1 MGFIVLKEKENINFA
16 LKIGNYM
23 KKTLLLVISTIIFA
37 TNSFSQSCP
46 NSTVRD
52 ITNNIDCSG
61 DTIQLTCDMPF
72 VTLAPKVFAPGASNS
87 YTYESIPFNPPCS
100 FNLAEYPNKIDYILP
115 QDDVWGEL
123 MTLDFGQPASAP
135 DFIFSFYGQN
145 NLSQCVIG
153 SNGVL
158 SWNTAV
164 ASGSGFNP
172 QNYCSYSAGI
182 SLPSTNSEFLNCIF
196 GPYHDIYFSS
206 SQNWGKLYFYIAGVY
221 PCRKLI
227 ISFYDVPLFGNTSVH
242 ATSMIVLYETTNT
255 IEFYL
260 PSKTCCT
267 STNGGNATLGIQNQ
281 TGTQAT
287 VITNAAGTVYN
298 STQWTATNEAWRIRP
313 VGNLEAA
320 TEWYRKPASG
330 GARVPVG
337 ANDNFEAIA
346 NPSSAE
352 GAQWYFMET
361 TIYRLD
367 GTPLTYIDSVLVKPI
382 DLPTFTITHND
393 NTEKYDTICMG
404 SNVNI
409 QLSGGS
415 TYRLTSPYLQDNI
428 NPNSFIVTPTVNTTY
443 IFEVDNNDEFG
454 NRICTRVDSFN
465 VQPILF
471 NVEIGNPITICQN
484 DTVTLMNLTNEAVGS
499 SQWSFA
505 NNPIS
510 SLDTLIF
517 TPQSSGFILYTL
529 TDNHSCFAKD
539 SLYITVD
546 QAPNVSI
553 SGTTRICLGT
563 QTSLTANSSLA
574 NCTYE
579 WNTGETTESIVANP
593 TNPETTYEVSV
604 KLQPANCETKAQVT
618 VYALNKPTVNASSD
632 VNICQTESAQI
643 YVTGS
648 ADSYYW
654 TTFPV
659 DANVQNNT
667 STNLTVEPIVS
678 TMYIAHGANDI
689 NCQNSD
695 TVLVYVSPLPEA
707 QMTFNPSIID
717 DLDPTVIMNDI
728 TDGSVLRLWTVS
740 DGATSSE
747 EIFVHL
753 FDISDT
759 AQTFNI
765 NLYVENAAGCQDS
778 ISNIIRIAKTHYL
791 WAPSAVYVY
800 DSDPNNTQF
809 RVYVD
814 NPVEFELKVFNRWGE
829 MVFQTNNPEKAWD
842 CTYKGSLVPQGA
854 YVWMAKYS
862 YADKRKKVFTDTGTV
877 NIYK

>member
-1 MGFIVLKEKENINFA
+1 
-16 LKIGNYM
+16 M

-52 ITNNIDCSG
+52 ITNNVDCSG

-72 VTLAPKVFAPGASNS
+72 VTLAPKVFAPGASNN
-87 YTYESIPFNPPCS
+87 YIFESIPYNPPFAYNS
-100 FNLAEYPNKIDYILP
+100 GVPYTLP
-115 QDDVWGEL
+115 TDDCWGEL
-123 MTLDFGQPASAP
+123 MSLGFGSPNLP
-135 DFIFSFYGQN
+135 GVPTFTFDFYGTTYQH
-145 NLSQCVIG
+145 CVIG
-153 SNGVL
+153 SNGLISFDLTVQSFPPL
-158 SWNTAV
+158 TPTNYSYCNYNY
-164 ASGSGFNP
+164 GS
-172 QNYCSYSAGI
+172 A
-182 SLPSTNSEFLNCIF
+182 LPSSNHYTNSIM
-196 GPYHDIYFSS
+196 GPYHDIDFRYGGQMYFQSI
-206 SQNWGKLYFYIAGVY
+206 GTF
-221 PCRKLI
+221 PCRKLVL
-227 ISFYDVPLFGNTSVH
+227 SFYQVPLYGKNDSL
-242 ATSMIVLYETTNT
+242 ATHMIVLYETTNV
-255 IEFYL
+255 IEFYIQKK
-260 PSKTCCT
+260 PCCPT
-267 STNGGNATLGIQNQ
+267 TNGGKALLGIQNS
-281 TGTQAT
+281 TGNSAV
-287 VITNAAGTVYN
+287 VITNSSGESYN

-330 GARVPVG
+330 GARVSVG

-346 NPSSAE
+346 NPTSAE

-367 GTPLTYIDSVLVKPI
+367 GTPLTYLDSVLVKPI

-517 TPQSSGFILYTL
+517 TPQSSGFISYTL

-632 VNICQTESAQI
+632 VNICLTESAQI

>member
-1 MGFIVLKEKENINFA
+1 
-16 LKIGNYM
+16 M

-52 ITNNIDCSG
+52 ITNDIDCSG

-72 VTLAPKVFAPGASNS
+72 VTLAPKVFAPGASNN
-87 YTYESIPFNPPCS
+87 YIVESIPYNPPCPFTIS
-100 FNLAEYPNKIDYILP
+100 PTAVDYILP
-115 QDDVWGEL
+115 TDDVWGML
-123 MTLDFGQPASAP
+123 MGLNFPPDPASP
-135 DFIFSFYGQN
+135 DFVFSFYGQD
-145 NLSQCVIG
+145 NLMYCVIG
-153 SNGVL
+153 SNGLL
-158 SWNTAV
+158 SFDLSV
-164 ASGSGFNP
+164 ASGENFIPRSRCEWILPDNP
-172 QNYCSYSAGI
+172 IPNANIYK
-182 SLPSTNSEFLNCIF
+182 NCIF
-196 GPYHDIYFSS
+196 GPYHDIDFDDGLGKMYF
-206 SQNWGKLYFYIAGVY
+206 QILGEY
-221 PCRKLI
+221 PCRKLVL
-227 ISFYDVPLFGNTSVH
+227 SYYNVKMYSCTTRASH
-242 ATSMIVLYETTNT
+242 MIVLYETTNT
-255 IEFYL
+255 IEFYMQNKPL
-260 PSKTCCT
+260 CSSWNSGK
-267 STNGGNATLGIQNQ
+267 AILGIQNA

-287 VITNAAGTVYN
+287 VVSNYN
-298 STQWTATNEAWRIRP
+298 LPTQWTATNEAWRIRP

-471 NVEIGNPITICQN
+471 NVEIGNPLTICQN

-517 TPQSSGFILYTL
+517 TPQSSGFISYTL

-579 WNTGETTESIVANP
+579 WNTGETTESIVVNP

-632 VNICQTESAQI
+632 VNICLTESAQI

-659 DANVQNNT
+659 DENVQNNT

>member
-1 MGFIVLKEKENINFA
+1 VLKEKENINFA

-23 KKTLLLVISTIIFA
+23 KKTLLLVISTIIFG

-52 ITNNIDCSG
+52 ITNNVDCSG

-87 YTYESIPFNPPCS
+87 YTYEPIPFNPPCS

-145 NLSQCVIG
+145 NLDRCVIG

-196 GPYHDIYFSS
+196 GPYHDIYFNANN
-206 SQNWGKLYFYIAGVY
+206 NWGKLYFYIEGVY

-227 ISFYDVPLFGNTSVH
+227 ISFYDVPLYGNTSVH
-242 ATSMIVLYETTNT
+242 ATSMMVLYETTNT

-313 VGNLEAA
+313 VGDLESA

-330 GARVPVG
+330 GARVSVG

-346 NPSSAE
+346 NPSSAD
-352 GAQWYFMET
+352 GDQWYYMKT
-361 TIYRLD
+361 TILRLD
-367 GTPLTYIDSVLVKPI
+367 NVALEYWDSVLVKPI
-382 DLPTFTITHND
+382 DLPAFTITHNG
-393 NTEKYDTICMG
+393 NIGKYDTICLG
-404 SNVNI
+404 SDLNI
-409 QLSGGS
+409 QLRGGNN
-415 TYRLTSPYLQDNI
+415 YRLVHPSIQENIDSNSFTI
-428 NPNSFIVTPTVNTTY
+428 NPTTNTTY
-443 IFEVDNNDEFG
+443 IFEVDNNDEYG
-454 NRICTRVDSFN
+454 NRICTRQDTLIIHVID
-465 VQPILF
+465 F
-471 NVEIGNPITICQN
+471 NVEIGEPKTICQN
-484 DTVTLMNLTNEAVGS
+484 DTITLMDLNNEASGTSV
-499 SQWSFA
+499 WSFA
-505 NNPIS
+505 NSTIS
-510 SLDTLIF
+510 NLETLIYA
-517 TPQSSGFILYTL
+517 PQSSGFISYTL
-529 TDNHSCFAKD
+529 TDHHTCFAKD
-539 SLYITVD
+539 SVYITVD
-546 QAPNVSI
+546 QAPEVNITGIDS
-553 SGTTRICLGT
+553 ICLGT
-563 QTSLTANSSLA
+563 QTTLTANSSLA

-579 WNTGETTESIVANP
+579 WNTGETTETITVTP
-593 TNPETTYEVSV
+593 TTPETTYEVSV
-604 KLQPANCETKAQVT
+604 RLQPANCETKSQIV
-618 VYALNKPTVNASSD
+618 VYALDKPTVNASSD
-632 VNICQTESAQI
+632 VNICLTESAQI
-643 YVTGS
+643 YVTGN
-648 ADSYYW
+648 AASYYW
-654 TTFPV
+654 TSMPV
-659 DANVQNNT
+659 DDDAQNNN
-667 STNLTVEPIVS
+667 STNLTVSPDVS
-678 TMYIAHGANDI
+678 TMYIAHGANGIDCK
-689 NCQNSD
+689 NTD
-695 TVLVYVSPLPEA
+695 TVFVYVSPLPIA

-717 DLDPTVIMNDI
+717 DLDPTVIFSDV
-728 TDGSVLRLWTVS
+728 TDGSVLRQWTIS
-740 DGATSSE
+740 DGAVSTQ

-759 AQTFNI
+759 AQTFDVS
-765 NLYVENAAGCQDS
+765 LFVENAAGCQDS
-778 ISNIIRIAKTHYL
+778 ITNFIRIAKTHYL
-791 WAPSAVYVY
+791 WAPTAVYVY
-800 DSDPNNTQF
+800 DSDPVNAQF

-829 MVFQTNNPEKAWD
+829 MVFQTNNPTQAWD
-842 CTYKGSLVPQGA
+842 CTYKGSIVPQGA
-854 YVWMAKYS
+854 YVWMAKYR
-862 YADKRKKVFTDTGTV
+862 YADKRKKVFTETGTV

>member
-1 MGFIVLKEKENINFA
+1 
-16 LKIGNYM
+16 M

-37 TNSFSQSCP
+37 TNSFGQSCP

-72 VTLAPKVFAPGASNS
+72 VTLAPKVFAPGASS
-87 YTYESIPFNPPCS
+87 GYIVESIPYNPPCPYTIS
-100 FNLAEYPNKIDYILP
+100 PTAIDYVLP
-115 QDDVWGEL
+115 NDDVWGML
-123 MTLDFGQPASAP
+123 MNINFGLPAGSP
-135 DFIFSFYGQN
+135 VFKFSFYGQN
-145 NLSQCVIG
+145 DLQLCVIG
-153 SNGVL
+153 SNGLL
-158 SWNTAV
+158 SFDPSV
-164 ASGSGFNP
+164 ASGNDFMTIPSQRNF
-172 QNYCSYSAGI
+172 CVW
-182 SLPSTNSEFLNCIF
+182 SLPDTPIPNPNIYKNCIF
-196 GPYHDIYFSS
+196 GPYHDIDFNAVGGVGQMYF
-206 SQNWGKLYFYIAGVY
+206 QIIGEY
-221 PCRKLI
+221 PCRKIVL
-227 ISFYDVPLFGNTSVH
+227 SFENVPMFSCNNMRAFH
-242 ATSMIVLYETTNT
+242 MMVLYETTNT
-255 IEFYL
+255 IEFYMQNKPL
-260 PSKTCCT
+260 CS
-267 STNGGNATLGIQNQ
+267 SWNGGKAILGIQNA

-287 VITNAAGTVYN
+287 VVSNYN
-298 STQWTATNEAWRIRP
+298 LPTQWTATNEAWRIRP

-517 TPQSSGFILYTL
+517 TPQSSGFISYTL

-579 WNTGETTESIVANP
+579 WNTGETTESIVVNP

-632 VNICQTESAQI
+632 VNICLTESAQI

-659 DANVQNNT
+659 DENVQNNT

>member
-1 MGFIVLKEKENINFA
+1 
-16 LKIGNYM
+16 M

-37 TNSFSQSCP
+37 TNSFGQSCP

-72 VTLAPKVFAPGASNS
+72 VTLAPKVFAPGASNN
-87 YTYESIPFNPPCS
+87 YIVESIPYNPPCPFTIS
-100 FNLAEYPNKIDYILP
+100 PTAVDYVLP
-115 QDDVWGEL
+115 ADDVWGML
-123 MTLDFGQPASAP
+123 MGLNFGLPAGSP
-135 DFIFSFYGQN
+135 VFEFSFYGQN
-145 NLSQCVIG
+145 DLDFCVIG
-153 SNGVL
+153 SNGLL
-158 SWNTAV
+158 SWDPSV
-164 ASGSGFNP
+164 ASGNDFMTIPSQRNS
-172 QNYCSYSAGI
+172 CAW
-182 SLPSTNSEFLNCIF
+182 SLPDTPIPNPNIYKNCIF
-196 GPYHDIYFSS
+196 GPYHDIDFNAVGGVGQMYF
-206 SQNWGKLYFYIAGVY
+206 QIIGEY
-221 PCRKLI
+221 PCRKIVL
-227 ISFYDVPLFGNTSVH
+227 SFENVPMFSCNNMRAFH
-242 ATSMIVLYETTNT
+242 MMVLYETTNT
-255 IEFYL
+255 IEFYMQNKPL
-260 PSKTCCT
+260 CS
-267 STNGGNATLGIQNQ
+267 SWNGGKAILGIQNA

-287 VITNAAGTVYN
+287 VVSNYN
-298 STQWTATNEAWRIRP
+298 LPTQWTATNEAWRIRP

-337 ANDNFEAIA
+337 ANDDFEAIA

-415 TYRLTSPYLQDNI
+415 TYRLVSPFLQENI
-428 NPNSFIVTPTVNTTY
+428 NPNSFSVIPTVNTTY

-484 DTVTLMNLTNEAVGS
+484 DTVTLMNLTNEAIGS

-517 TPQSSGFILYTL
+517 TPQSSGFISYTL

-579 WNTGETTESIVANP
+579 WNTGETTESIVVNP

-632 VNICQTESAQI
+632 VNICLTESAQI

-659 DANVQNNT
+659 DANIQNNT

-717 DLDPTVIMNDI
+717 DLDPTVIMSDI

>member
-1 MGFIVLKEKENINFA
+1 
-16 LKIGNYM
+16 M
-23 KKTLLLVISTIIFA
+23 KKTLLLVISTIIFG

-72 VTLAPKVFAPGASNS
+72 VTLAPKVFAPGASNN
-87 YTYESIPFNPPCS
+87 YIVESIPYNPPCPFTIS
-100 FNLAEYPNKIDYILP
+100 PTAVDYVLP
-115 QDDVWGEL
+115 ADDVWGML
-123 MTLDFGQPASAP
+123 MGLNFGLPAGSP
-135 DFIFSFYGQN
+135 VFKFSFYGQN
-145 NLSQCVIG
+145 DLQFCVIG
-153 SNGVL
+153 SNGLL
-158 SWNTAV
+158 SFDPTV
-164 ASGSGFNP
+164 ASGENFIPRSR
-172 QNYCSYSAGI
+172 CEW
-182 SLPSTNSEFLNCIF
+182 SLPNNPIPNSNIYKNCIF
-196 GPYHDIYFSS
+196 GPYHDIDFNAVGGIGQMYFEVI
-206 SQNWGKLYFYIAGVY
+206 GEY
-221 PCRKLI
+221 PCRKIVL
-227 ISFYDVPLFGNTSVH
+227 SFENVPMFSCNNMRAFH
-242 ATSMIVLYETTNT
+242 MMVLYETTNT
-255 IEFYL
+255 IEFYMQNKPL
-260 PSKTCCT
+260 CS
-267 STNGGNATLGIQNQ
+267 SWNGGKAILGIQNAD
-281 TGTQAT
+281 GTQAT
-287 VITNAAGTVYN
+287 VVSNYN
-298 STQWTATNEAWRIRP
+298 LPNQWTATNEAWRIRP
-313 VGNLEAA
+313 QGDLESA
-320 TEWYRKPASG
+320 TEWFRRPADG

-346 NPSSAE
+346 NPTSAE

-393 NTEKYDTICMG
+393 NTAKYDTICLG

-517 TPQSSGFILYTL
+517 TPQSSGFISYTL

-553 SGTTRICLGT
+553 TGTTRICLGT

-632 VNICQTESAQI
+632 VNICLTESAQI